1 VDGLGT
7 YIQPQY
13 LNNLFLEIDVNR
25 WLKVTNEIIGVRAKN
40 VAFLITILSVFVVPN
55 LKKLHLYDRVISV

>member
-1 VDGLGT
+1 MALQPHNFELTVDGLGT

-25 WLKVTNEIIGVRAKN
+25 
-40 VAFLITILSVFVVPN
+40 
-55 LKKLHLYDRVISV
+55 